1 MPGISS
7 TACWLPK
14 GRREVLAS
22 VLDRRQER
30 SERRCQHIAELNKR
44 AVEADL
50 CLKRL
55 YDAIETGVADPGESG
70 LKECIAGLTAIRDQA
85 QADAMR
91 AQAELDSAALQPVTT
106 TVQRKFAATARK
118 RMRIEGSGY
127 RRDHLRAL
135 ARRVEVADREVRIR
149 GIEEQFAQNAR
160 RQNRRPAAFAVLFWT
175 GGEEGIRT
183 LDTTFAVWRFS
194 KALPSATRPPLRCGS
209 YASNRPAGSNR
220 KAAAKPGIA
229 HSTQADR
236 LN

>member
-55 YDAIETGVADPGESG
+55 YDAIETGVADLGESG
-70 LKECIAGLTAIRDQA
+70 LKECIVGLTAIRDQA

-91 AQAELDSAALQPVTT
+91 TQAELDSAALQPVTT

-127 RRDHLRAL
+127 RRDHLRAWPEGSRL
-135 ARRVEVADREVRIR
+135 PTARSESV
-149 GIEEQFAQNAR
+149 GSKSN
-160 RQNRRPAAFAVLFWT
+160 LL
-175 GGEEGIRT
+175 RT
-183 LDTTFAVWRFS
+183 L
-194 KALPSATRPPLRCGS
+194 
-209 YASNRPAGSNR
+209 
-220 KAAAKPGIA
+220 AAKIGDQRRSQFCSGLAERKGFEPLIQLSPYGALAKRCLQPLGHLSVAGLMHRI
-229 HSTQADR
+229 DR
-236 LN
+236 QGQTGRRIPYPA